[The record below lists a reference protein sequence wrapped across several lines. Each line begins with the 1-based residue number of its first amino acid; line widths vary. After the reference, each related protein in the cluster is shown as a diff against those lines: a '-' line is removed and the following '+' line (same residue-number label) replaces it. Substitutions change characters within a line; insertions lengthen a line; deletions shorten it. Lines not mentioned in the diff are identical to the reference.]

1 MSNSTNDFLVVIPAR
16 FASSRFP
23 GKALAD
29 LGGKAVVQRCYEQC
43 LKAVP
48 AAQIVVAAEDK
59 RIVDFCTAHD
69 INVVMTSDQCLTGTD
84 RVAEV
89 ATQLDASWY
98 INVQGDEPFLDPA
111 GLTQMIAAAQSAN
124 SDTHVINA
132 YSPITSED
140 DFRSVTVPKVICSVD
155 GRLMYASRAAIPTTK
170 ALQFV
175 RASRQIGMYA
185 FTGHALSM
193 FALQGSKTPH
203 EELEDIEILRFVEMG
218 MTVRMIQVDSVGI
231 AIDTP
236 EDLERAKQF
245 LQSR

>member
-1 MSNSTNDFLVVIPAR
+1 VSQSTDDFIVVIPAR

-43 LKAVP
+43 LN
-48 AAQIVVAAEDK
+48 AASAEQIVIATEDE
-59 RIVDFCTAHD
+59 RIVDFCTTHGM
-69 INVVMTSDQCLTGTD
+69 NVTMTSDQCLTGTD

-89 ATQLDASWY
+89 ATQMPASWY
-98 INVQGDEPFLDPA
+98 INVQGDEPFLDPQ
-111 GLTQMIAAAQSAN
+111 GLKQMINAAQSAN
-124 SDTHVINA
+124 SDTHIINA

-140 DFRSVTVPKVICSVD
+140 DFRSVTVPKVICSLD

-170 ALQFV
+170 SLQFV
-175 RASRQIGMYA
+175 RANRQIGMYA
-185 FTGHALSM
+185 FTAHALNM
-193 FALQGSKTPH
+193 FALQGAKTPH

-245 LQSR
+245 LQNR